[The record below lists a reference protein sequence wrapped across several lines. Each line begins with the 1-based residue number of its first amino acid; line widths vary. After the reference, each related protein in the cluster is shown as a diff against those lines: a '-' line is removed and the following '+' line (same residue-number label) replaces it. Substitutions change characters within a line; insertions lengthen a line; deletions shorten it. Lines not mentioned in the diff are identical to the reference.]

1 MLGLPRVTEG
11 YAHRLRLRQ
20 KQPFEWK
27 YDFYVSF
34 KGRFGFRL
42 GMTYVIIGIIALTA
56 LITNLLTI
64 ILYRGLTRELKLG
77 LIQLDGTI
85 ATAIQTVITENIG
98 NISQDTPPA
107 LAFIMDMVKS
117 NMKTSAGPDIIR
129 EIDGKFK

>member
-1 MLGLPRVTEG
+1 
-11 YAHRLRLRQ
+11 
-20 KQPFEWK
+20 
-27 YDFYVSF
+27 
-34 KGRFGFRL
+34 
-42 GMTYVIIGIIALTA
+42 MTYVIIGIIALTA

-98 NISQDTPPA
+98 
-107 LAFIMDMVKS
+107 S

>member
-1 MLGLPRVTEG
+1 
-11 YAHRLRLRQ
+11 
-20 KQPFEWK
+20 
-27 YDFYVSF
+27 
-34 KGRFGFRL
+34 
-42 GMTYVIIGIIALTA
+42 MTYVIIGIIALTA

-64 ILYRGLTRELKLG
+64 ILYRGLTRELKFG

>member
-1 MLGLPRVTEG
+1 
-11 YAHRLRLRQ
+11 
-20 KQPFEWK
+20 
-27 YDFYVSF
+27 
-34 KGRFGFRL
+34 
-42 GMTYVIIGIIALTA
+42 MTYVIIGIIALTA

-85 ATAIQTVITENIG
+85 AAAIQTVITENIG

>member
-1 MLGLPRVTEG
+1 
-11 YAHRLRLRQ
+11 
-20 KQPFEWK
+20 
-27 YDFYVSF
+27 
-34 KGRFGFRL
+34 
-42 GMTYVIIGIIALTA
+42 MTYVIIGIIALTA

>member
-1 MLGLPRVTEG
+1 
-11 YAHRLRLRQ
+11 
-20 KQPFEWK
+20 
-27 YDFYVSF
+27 
-34 KGRFGFRL
+34 
-42 GMTYVIIGIIALTA
+42 MTYVIIGIIALTA

-64 ILYRGLTRELKLG
+64 ILYRGLTRELKFG

-117 NMKTSAGPDIIR
+117 NMKTSAGPDVIR